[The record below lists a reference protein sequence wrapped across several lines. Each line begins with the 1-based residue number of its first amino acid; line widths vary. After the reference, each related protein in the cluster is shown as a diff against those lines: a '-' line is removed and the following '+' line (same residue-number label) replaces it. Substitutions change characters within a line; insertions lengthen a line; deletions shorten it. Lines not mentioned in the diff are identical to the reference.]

1 MPYFNGGIGVTDDS
15 HVEVEVPAKEL
26 VNHTCR
32 HGYTSQNILTICDF
46 DMRFIFTVACW
57 PGSAQDSRILN
68 HALANCSS
76 FPVPPKGKKKFLTK
90 YYYLLLF

>member
-32 HGYTSQNILTICDF
+32 HGYISQNIIAICEF
-46 DMRFIFTVACW
+46 DMRFIF
-57 PGSAQDSRILN
+57 
-68 HALANCSS
+68 
-76 FPVPPKGKKKFLTK
+76 
-90 YYYLLLF
+90 LLLVGQVLHMTHGSSVMP